1 MSSQQD
7 GNADTDI
14 LPLKWKPGTDHVSK
28 LLLNDPNV
36 MNLIVRSLV
45 GEIAPENSYTVAPT
59 EWADNSRSDVLYTPR
74 AEVTKTMPP
83 ILIVTQYLVDQ
94 EFMLRLIRYA
104 SSTYDRYRV
113 LPLILVIVTKGF
125 SSTTFRREFTV
136 SSNGFL
142 LEASCLFWAKQ
153 CLLLSAESI
162 NGHLNQATLDPMV
175 ALGYLFTNHPS
186 CQMPPQHQANSTLMM
201 LYSVAREILSKEE
214 STKSEKAN
222 LIYRLEKA
230 KRDFETILDSDDS
243 QGSNKNKVRQSAE
256 DGIMLIEKMQK
267 DLE

>member
-1 MSSQQD
+1 MK
-7 GNADTDI
+7 DI
-14 LPLKWKPGTDHVSK
+14 LDFRQSCIIPRRLEAIANRITKKLHVLLIPLLKPEELK
-28 LLLNDPNV
+28 ELL
-36 MNLIVRSLV
+36 
-45 GEIAPENSYTVAPT
+45 E
-59 EWADNSRSDVLYTPR
+59 

-83 ILIVTQYLVDQ
+83 LLIEMQYLFDQ
-94 EFMLRLIRYA
+94 DFMLRLIRYG

-142 LEASCLFWAKQ
+142 LEVSCLLWAKQ

-175 ALGYLFTNHPS
+175 ALGYLVTNHPS
-186 CQMPPQHQANSTLMM
+186 CQMPPQHQANPTLMM

-222 LIYRLEKA
+222 LI
-230 KRDFETILDSDDS
+230 
-243 QGSNKNKVRQSAE
+243 
-256 DGIMLIEKMQK
+256 
-267 DLE
+267 